1 MAERYKILIVEDEEI
16 IRFGLQDNF
25 EMENYIVE
33 TAVDGEEAIEKA
45 DTFLPHLILLDLMI
59 PKKSGFEVCRYVR
72 KKHPECLII
81 MLTAKTEETSK
92 VAGLEMGADDYVT
105 KPFSILELLARV
117 KAFLRR
123 FSAQQAATE
132 AAIAEAAQIPEC
144 LDFFD
149 IHIDIKRFEATKNGV
164 PLDLTN
170 REFQVLKYFWN
181 HKGDVITREEL
192 LKEIWGF
199 TDENMPSTRT
209 IDNHIVT
216 LRKKIE
222 DDQTNPKIIISVRG
236 AGYKLDV

>member
-1 MAERYKILIVEDEEI
+1 MAENYKILIVEDEEI

-45 DTFLPHLILLDLMI
+45 DSFLPHLILLDLMI
-59 PKKSGFEVCRYVR
+59 PKKSGFEVCRYIR
-72 KKHPECLII
+72 KKHPECIII

-123 FSAQQAATE
+123 RSTQQATAEVAAT
-132 AAIAEAAQIPEC
+132 PDC

-149 IHIDIKRFEATKNGV
+149 IHVDIKKFEATKGGA
-164 PLDLTN
+164 PLELTT
-170 REFQVLKYFWN
+170 REFQIIKYFWN
-181 HKGDVITREEL
+181 HKGEVVLREDL
-192 LKEIWGF
+192 LKEIWGY

-209 IDNHIVT
+209 IDNHIVA

-222 DDQTNPKIIISVRG
+222 DDQTNPRIIISVRG
-236 AGYKLDV
+236 AGYKFDV

>member
-1 MAERYKILIVEDEEI
+1 MAENYKILIVEDEEI

-59 PKKSGFEVCRYVR
+59 PKKSGFEVCRYIR
-72 KKHPECLII
+72 KKHPECFII

-123 FSAQQAATE
+123 YSTQQVPAETAQL
-132 AAIAEAAQIPEC
+132 PDC

-149 IHIDIKRFEATKNGV
+149 IHVDIKKFEATKGGV
-164 PLDLTN
+164 PLDLTT
-170 REFQVLKYFWN
+170 REFQIIKYFWN
-181 HKGDVITREEL
+181 HKGEVVLREDL
-192 LKEIWGF
+192 LKEIWGY

-209 IDNHIVT
+209 IDNHIVA

-222 DDQTNPKIIISVRG
+222 DDQTNPRIIISVRG
-236 AGYKLDV
+236 AGYKFDV